1 MRKEAH
7 LFWKFGKEF
16 PKGTILFKEG
26 DKNREMYVILKGKV
40 KISRTVSKKEEK
52 LAVISKGEFFGEMAV
67 LTNEPRT
74 ATAEVIEPSKIL
86 VVDADTFETLIRTH
100 SEIALKMLQNL
111 ASRLHETD
119 KKLSNLSRRRA
130 RTRKI

>member
-1 MRKEAH
+1 MRKEAQ

-26 DKNREMYVILKGKV
+26 DRTRKMYVILKGKV
-40 KISRTVSKKEEK
+40 KISRKEET
-52 LAVISKGEFFGEMAV
+52 LTVFSNGEFFGEMSV

-86 VVDADTFETLIRTH
+86 VVDAHTFERLIRTH
-100 SEIALKMLQNL
+100 SEIALKMLKRL

-119 KKLSNLSRRRA
+119 KKLSSLSRRKV
-130 RTRKI
+130 RTRKT